1 MMPGHCTH
9 KTKTNC
15 LLVRVT
21 VRDAEDGSRNLVDNN
36 KEIVPLCQVITNSNY
51 LMSAKGSTIL
61 ADFNLSEPK
70 FYLMNRSVCSLDP
83 PVRKCH

>member
-1 MMPGHCTH
+1 M
-9 KTKTNC
+9 
-15 LLVRVT
+15 RVT

-83 PVRKCH
+83 P